1 MQSANPA
8 LSVADNI
15 ILMIAV
21 HVASYKIQIITIIT
35 KPQEKTLCILFPQ
48 GKISIM

>member
-1 MQSANPA
+1 MQSKNPA

-21 HVASYKIQIITIIT
+21 HVAPYKIQIITIIT
-35 KPQEKTLCILFPQ
+35 KPQKKGLCILFPQ
-48 GKISIM
+48 GKIAVV